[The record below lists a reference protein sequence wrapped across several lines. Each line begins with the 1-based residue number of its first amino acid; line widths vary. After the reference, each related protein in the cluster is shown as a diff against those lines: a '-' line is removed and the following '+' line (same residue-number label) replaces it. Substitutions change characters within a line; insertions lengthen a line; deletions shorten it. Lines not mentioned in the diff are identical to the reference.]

1 MLTPQEV
8 SNHAFAKAVMGGYNM
23 AMVDEFLD
31 ELTDDYT
38 SLYKEN
44 AALKAKMKVLV
55 DKVEEYRSTEDAMR
69 AALLTAQKMA
79 DSMVAEAEEKKKSL
93 LENAESE
100 ANRKIGALRDEVAQ
114 EERRLTAAKAETA
127 DFLARVRELYER
139 EMKLLEELPEADLA
153 PRLRWSSPRAP
164 PTSARSKRASWIPSS
179 SPTSRRRRRS
189 SRRPRKRPRSRRKAR
204 RRAIPSSIPRPAP
217 SSSATSSSA
226 ATTTAKNKTHF
237 KRAALSEP
245 LFSQEDTMTKRP
257 IVAFLYDFDKTL
269 CTTDME
275 DYAFIPSLGYTPSE
289 FWAKANG
296 FGYENKMDG
305 LLAYMY
311 TMIRECAAQGIRLD
325 RDYLVR
331 SGEAIEL
338 FPGVREW
345 FARITAYGADLG
357 VDVEHYVISSGLR
370 EIIEGSG
377 IAHEFKQIYACE
389 FYYDESGLA
398 AWPKLDV
405 NFTNKTQFVYRINK
419 GILDIAR
426 DKELNDSMPDDSK
439 RVPFTNMVYVGDGL
453 SDVPCMKMMRA
464 YGGQAVAVY
473 QKSNRA
479 GVEKL
484 LQDGR
489 VDFIFPADYREGTE
503 FDKTVHNILRKMAVS
518 DALSEKNA
526 EQLRAIGQGDD
537 PDQVMLF

>member
-1 MLTPQEV
+1 
-8 SNHAFAKAVMGGYNM
+8 
-23 AMVDEFLD
+23 
-31 ELTDDYT
+31 
-38 SLYKEN
+38 
-44 AALKAKMKVLV
+44 
-55 DKVEEYRSTEDAMR
+55 
-69 AALLTAQKMA
+69 
-79 DSMVAEAEEKKKSL
+79 
-93 LENAESE
+93 
-100 ANRKIGALRDEVAQ
+100 
-114 EERRLTAAKAETA
+114 
-127 DFLARVRELYER
+127 
-139 EMKLLEELPEADLA
+139 
-153 PRLRWSSPRAP
+153 
-164 PTSARSKRASWIPSS
+164 
-179 SPTSRRRRRS
+179 
-189 SRRPRKRPRSRRKAR
+189 
-204 RRAIPSSIPRPAP
+204 
-217 SSSATSSSA
+217 
-226 ATTTAKNKTHF
+226 
-237 KRAALSEP
+237 
-245 LFSQEDTMTKRP
+245 MTKRP

-296 FGYENKMDG
+296 FGYEYKMDG

-377 IAHEFKQIYACE
+377 VAQECKQIYACE

-426 DKELNDSMPDDSK
+426 DKELNDSMPDDTK
-439 RVPFTNMVYVGDGL
+439 RAPFTNMVYVGDGL

>member
-139 EMKLLEELPEADLA
+139 EISSSRSFPKRTSP
-153 PRLRWSSPRAP
+153 PRLRWSSPSPP

-189 SRRPRKRPRSRRKAR
+189 RKRPRSRRKAR

>member
-1 MLTPQEV
+1 
-8 SNHAFAKAVMGGYNM
+8 
-23 AMVDEFLD
+23 
-31 ELTDDYT
+31 
-38 SLYKEN
+38 
-44 AALKAKMKVLV
+44 
-55 DKVEEYRSTEDAMR
+55 
-69 AALLTAQKMA
+69 
-79 DSMVAEAEEKKKSL
+79 
-93 LENAESE
+93 
-100 ANRKIGALRDEVAQ
+100 
-114 EERRLTAAKAETA
+114 
-127 DFLARVRELYER
+127 
-139 EMKLLEELPEADLA
+139 
-153 PRLRWSSPRAP
+153 
-164 PTSARSKRASWIPSS
+164 
-179 SPTSRRRRRS
+179 
-189 SRRPRKRPRSRRKAR
+189 
-204 RRAIPSSIPRPAP
+204 
-217 SSSATSSSA
+217 
-226 ATTTAKNKTHF
+226 
-237 KRAALSEP
+237 
-245 LFSQEDTMTKRP
+245 MTKRP

-398 AWPKLDV
+398 A
-405 NFTNKTQFVYRINK
+405 
-419 GILDIAR
+419 

>member
-69 AALLTAQKMA
+69 
-79 DSMVAEAEEKKKSL
+79 
-93 LENAESE
+93 
-100 ANRKIGALRDEVAQ
+100 
-114 EERRLTAAKAETA
+114 
-127 DFLARVRELYER
+127 
-139 EMKLLEELPEADLA
+139 
-153 PRLRWSSPRAP
+153 
-164 PTSARSKRASWIPSS
+164 
-179 SPTSRRRRRS
+179 
-189 SRRPRKRPRSRRKAR
+189 
-204 RRAIPSSIPRPAP
+204 
-217 SSSATSSSA
+217 
-226 ATTTAKNKTHF
+226 
-237 KRAALSEP
+237 
-245 LFSQEDTMTKRP
+245 
-257 IVAFLYDFDKTL
+257 
-269 CTTDME
+269 
-275 DYAFIPSLGYTPSE
+275 
-289 FWAKANG
+289 
-296 FGYENKMDG
+296 
-305 LLAYMY
+305 
-311 TMIRECAAQGIRLD
+311 AAQGIRLD

>member
-1 MLTPQEV
+1 
-8 SNHAFAKAVMGGYNM
+8 
-23 AMVDEFLD
+23 
-31 ELTDDYT
+31 
-38 SLYKEN
+38 
-44 AALKAKMKVLV
+44 
-55 DKVEEYRSTEDAMR
+55 
-69 AALLTAQKMA
+69 
-79 DSMVAEAEEKKKSL
+79 
-93 LENAESE
+93 
-100 ANRKIGALRDEVAQ
+100 
-114 EERRLTAAKAETA
+114 
-127 DFLARVRELYER
+127 
-139 EMKLLEELPEADLA
+139 
-153 PRLRWSSPRAP
+153 
-164 PTSARSKRASWIPSS
+164 
-179 SPTSRRRRRS
+179 
-189 SRRPRKRPRSRRKAR
+189 
-204 RRAIPSSIPRPAP
+204 
-217 SSSATSSSA
+217 
-226 ATTTAKNKTHF
+226 
-237 KRAALSEP
+237 
-245 LFSQEDTMTKRP
+245 MTKRP

-377 IAHEFKQIYACE
+377 IAHEFKQIHACE

-526 EQLRAIGQGDD
+526 EQLRAIGKGDD